1 MTCIK
6 KIAIYGIGLIGGSFA
21 AACKRK
27 RLDVEITGISSQKT
41 IDIAR
46 KKGILDRGF
55 AREGLPQAVADADL
69 ILLAM
74 PINNILSTLESI
86 GALLKPGAIVTDV
99 GSTKQEIVEKA
110 RKFLPQNVH
119 FVGGHPMAGSE
130 KGGVENSD
138 PFLFENAIYVLTE
151 ASPLPESLLKEF
163 VDIIEKIGAK
173 AIELDAAV
181 HDRIAAVVSHLPQM
195 ISVTLMTYVAEL
207 NSHNSA
213 YLKLAAGGFRDMTRT
228 ASSPFNIWEDIFN
241 TNRENL
247 TSAIDALIGL
257 FEQHR
262 QLIGTSDLGRVFT
275 ESAKNRL
282 SIPRDTRGF
291 LRPHYDIAVVVQDR
305 PGMIAEIANTL
316 AKEKI
321 NIKDIEVLK
330 IREGDSG
337 NIRLAFESEID
348 REWALKLL
356 ALKGLEAYKRD

>member
-1 MTCIK
+1 MSSIK
-6 KIAIYGIGLIGGSFA
+6 EIAIYGVGLIGGSFA

-27 RLDVEITGISSQKT
+27 RLEVEITGISSQKT

-46 KKGILDRGF
+46 KKGIIDRGLP
-55 AREGLPQAVADADL
+55 REELGKAVATADL
-69 ILLAM
+69 VILGV
-74 PINNILSTLESI
+74 PISSILSTLETI
-86 GALLKPGAIVTDV
+86 GSQVKPGAIITDV
-99 GSTKQEIVEKA
+99 GSTKQQIVEKA
-110 RKFLPQNVH
+110 KSCLPDNVY

-130 KGGVENSD
+130 KGGVENID

-151 ASPLPESLLKEF
+151 ASTVPAPLRKEF
-163 VDIIEKIGAK
+163 VDIIEQIGAK
-173 AIELDAAV
+173 AIELEAVV
-181 HDRIAAVVSHLPQM
+181 HDRIAAVVSHLPQL
-195 ISVTLMTYVAEL
+195 ISVTLMTYAAGL
-207 NSHNSA
+207 NAQNPA
-213 YLKLAAGGFRDMTRT
+213 YLNLAAGGFRDMTRT
-228 ASSPFNIWEDIFN
+228 ASSPFNIWEDIFD

-247 TSAIDALIGL
+247 TTAIDDLIEIL
-257 FEQHR
+257 RQHQ
-262 QLIGTSDLGRVFT
+262 QLVGSPELSQVFT